1 MSFEHL
7 TDFDKLEKHR
17 VQTVISGGYLKA
29 WQSLSNHLAVTS
41 KENWLEHRLVTFTEQ
56 EDEILILIKQPRTSV
71 VRGGG
76 DAECR
81 VRKSDYSVVK
91 CVFSR

>member
-29 WQSLSNHLAVTS
+29 WQSLSNHLA
-41 KENWLEHRLVTFTEQ
+41 EHRLVTFTEQ